1 MALEIHFDGLIQSW
15 AVTNAAE
22 LARHWECDSGT
33 GDTDDESGDAGSEY
47 SGGVVV
53 SAAVGTGAG

>member
-15 AVTNAAE
+15 AVTNSAE

-33 GDTDDESGDAGSEY
+33 GDTDDESGDAGSGDSREA
-47 SGGVVV
+47 VV
-53 SAAVGTGAG
+53 SVSVGTVAG